1 MATKVSRMKRTLAG
15 ILSCATLVS
24 SLSLTSTAVSAEA
37 TTDTSAG
44 QSEESKTDS
53 SVSEI
58 TITGMEG
65 KYSTYYNSHKDAAKP
80 KKEITIY
87 ATDYKEG
94 TIDGTSFVN
103 NVSEMTAEQAAAIM
117 PALEEITQKSGD
129 GYNGIKAFLEE
140 DTDLKTDHYS
150 TIKWKSDKLTLT
162 YEFNVEETGLYNLV
176 SHFLIDRMK
185 EVCVSICADIST
197 VKSGKIITLKH
208 GFHGGKIHISDTG
221 KIGIQRLAWFAA
233 LIKVIARCAC
243 KCKDQK
249 YKNNDE
255 TCFSFLFS
263 GSCRL

>member
-129 GYNGIKAFLEE
+129 GYNGIKAFLAE

-162 YEFNVEETGLYNLV
+162 YEFNVEETGLYNLETIYYPIEGNESKNTV
-176 SHFLIDRMK
+176 LDIGLKIDG
-185 EVCVSICADIST
+185 EYPFAAAQD
-197 VKSGKIITLKH
+197 ITLDRYWKDEREITRDSKDNDLRP
-208 GFHGGKIHISDTG
+208 GQVTYDC
-221 KIGIQRLAWFAA
+221 W
-233 LIKVIARCAC
+233 IKYPI
-243 KCKDQK
+243 KDKEGLYNEPYYFYLEKASTQ
-249 YKNNDE
+249 
-255 TCFSFLFS
+255 
-263 GSCRL
+263 

>member
-103 NVSEMTAEQAAAIM
+103 NVSEMTADY
-117 PALEEITQKSGD
+117 PL
-129 GYNGIKAFLEE
+129 
-140 DTDLKTDHYS
+140 
-150 TIKWKSDKLTLT
+150 
-162 YEFNVEETGLYNLV
+162 
-176 SHFLIDRMK
+176 
-185 EVCVSICADIST
+185 SIS
-197 VKSGKIITLKH
+197 
-208 GFHGGKIHISDTG
+208 
-221 KIGIQRLAWFAA
+221 R
-233 LIKVIARCAC
+233 
-243 KCKDQK
+243 
-249 YKNNDE
+249 
-255 TCFSFLFS
+255 
-263 GSCRL
+263 